1 LPRCQTIAIIS
12 KSIAFLVAAL
22 MLANCCASGSG
33 CAPAA
38 GTPVAWDGLGPAPT
52 EEAQSP
58 EARPKPQARAKREIA
73 VGPLDVAA
81 TGQNSRFQP
90 RDEWERQQAA
100 DQADDAKLK
109 RKLMICR
116 TCLSGETARDD
127 AAGDSR

>member
-1 LPRCQTIAIIS
+1 LPHCKTIAVIS
-12 KSIAFLVAAL
+12 KSVAFLVAAL

-52 EEAQSP
+52 EEAQP
-58 EARPKPQARAKREIA
+58 LELRPKQQARAKREIA
-73 VGPLDVAA
+73 GPLDVAA
-81 TGQNSRFQP
+81 TEQNHLFQP
-90 RDEWERQQAA
+90 RDKWEQEQAA
-100 DQADDAKLK
+100 DQANEAKLK

-116 TCLSGETARDD
+116 DCQTGESARDN